1 MNCTICGQA
10 TLPGAML
17 CRPCKAALK
26 RARYLSVQDLPRA
39 SMLRPRR
46 SKGAAA
52 KRAGTDSMPA
62 AAAAATFA
70 QEAARPPSSSARQL
84 LLGAGA
90 IALLAVVAYFGQ
102 RHMGAGAADA
112 AAPGGRDVPVVVAP
126 LPDPAPAASPADPP
140 APPAA
145 SPAALAAPAPTPE
158 PAVSAASPPAPK
170 AGRVRPAATPRPDPN
185 AVAATGARPEIV
197 EPVAPPPEPPPPPP
211 APAPRP
217 APPPDRWQSMSNALA
232 QCAREGG
239 FGGFVCDQK
248 VRLDSCEG
256 YWGRVPQCPLPPENP
271 GGQ

>member
-39 SMLRPRR
+39 SVLRPRR
-46 SKGAAA
+46 SKGSQA
-52 KRAGTDSMPA
+52 KRAGTGAVVISAGTPMPDA
-62 AAAAATFA
+62 E
-70 QEAARPPSSSARQL
+70 EAARPRASSTARHL

-90 IALLAVVAYFGQ
+90 IAVLGLVAYFGQ

-112 AAPGGRDVPVVVAP
+112 
-126 LPDPAPAASPADPP
+126 PAPAARDTPVVL
-140 APPAA
+140 APLSEPAA
-145 SPAALAAPAPTPE
+145 AAEPAVPQVAPAAPAPP
-158 PAVSAASPPAPK
+158 PSATSAEVPPPAPK
-170 AGRVRPAATPRPDPN
+170 AGRVRPPAAPRPDPK
-185 AVAATGARPEIV
+185 AVAATDVRPAVV
-197 EPVAPPPEPPPPPP
+197 EPVAPPPEPAPPPPP
-211 APAPRP
+211 PAPRP

>member
-39 SMLRPRR
+39 SILRPRR
-46 SKGAAA
+46 SKASAA
-52 KRAGTDSMPA
+52 KRAGPGAVAASAAMPVEP
-62 AAAAATFA
+62 
-70 QEAARPPSSSARQL
+70 EAARARSSSARQL

-90 IALLAVVAYFGQ
+90 ITALALVAYFGQ
-102 RHMGAGAADA
+102 RHTGAGATDV
-112 AAPGGRDVPVVVAP
+112 AAPGGRDVPVVLTPLSVSPPAAP
-126 LPDPAPAASPADPP
+126 LEPAAPVAAPPAVVAAPDPSPAPAYTVDP
-140 APPAA
+140 
-145 SPAALAAPAPTPE
+145 T
-158 PAVSAASPPAPK
+158 PAPK
-170 AGRVRPAATPRPDPN
+170 AARVRSPAPRPEPA
-185 AVAATGARPEIV
+185 AVAATVPRPEIV
-197 EPVAPPPEPPPPPP
+197 EPVAPPPAPAPPPP
-211 APAPRP
+211 APVPRP

>member
-39 SMLRPRR
+39 SILRPRR
-46 SKGAAA
+46 RKGSAA
-52 KRAGTDSMPA
+52 KRAGTQAVAASAGSPA
-62 AAAAATFA
+62 PEAAG
-70 QEAARPPSSSARQL
+70 AARPRASSSARQL

-90 IALLAVVAYFGQ
+90 IAVLGLVAYFGQ
-102 RHMGAGAADA
+102 RHMGAGAADPP
-112 AAPGGRDVPVVVAP
+112 APAVRDVPVVLAP
-126 LPDPAPAASPADPP
+126 LSEPAAAAEPAVPLAAPQVAPAAPVPP
-140 APPAA
+140 PNPPVA
-145 SPAALAAPAPTPE
+145 E
-158 PAVSAASPPAPK
+158 VSPPATK
-170 AGRVRPAATPRPDPN
+170 AGRVRPRAAPRPDPK
-185 AVAATGARPEIV
+185 AVAATEVPPVVV
-197 EPVAPPPEPPPPPP
+197 EPVAPPPEPVPPPPP
-211 APAPRP
+211 PAPRP
-217 APPPDRWQSMSNALA
+217 APPPDRWQTMSNALA

-239 FGGFVCDQK
+239 FGGFLCDQK